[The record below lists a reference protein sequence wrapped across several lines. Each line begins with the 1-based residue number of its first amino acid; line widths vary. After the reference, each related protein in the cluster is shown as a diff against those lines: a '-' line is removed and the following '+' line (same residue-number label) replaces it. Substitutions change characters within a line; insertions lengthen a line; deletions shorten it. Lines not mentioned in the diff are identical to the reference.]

1 MKFLPKF
8 LVVVSLFLFPV
19 FANAAVLVITTKRPV
34 QGEPIMISVE
44 AIPTEQSVQS
54 ISFDGKKLGVF
65 IWKSQSTALYGIDL
79 YKKPGTYKIRAT
91 LRGGEVLEKN
101 MTIGEREK
109 IEIPIDIPQK
119 LGGNTQASAD
129 KLVDTVARENAGLLG
144 LRTGDHAFWTQNFKY
159 PLSNPI
165 VTDNYGYQRQIVG
178 YSIAHKGTDFRAK
191 ENTPVMAMNRGVV
204 RVAREGRN
212 YGKTIVLDHGL
223 GLQTFYMH
231 LSKINV
237 NIGELVM
244 PGQVIGLSGQT
255 GYAEK
260 PHLHL
265 TVRIND
271 VSIDPIKFLELFK

>member
-1 MKFLPKF
+1 MKFPLKF
-8 LVVVSLFLFPV
+8 FVTVFLFLLPV
-19 FANAAVLVITTKRPV
+19 FANAAVLTITPERSI

-65 IWKSQSTALYGIDL
+65 IFRGLPTALYGIDL
-79 YKKPGTYKIRAT
+79 YKKPGIYKIRAT
-91 LRGGEVLEKN
+91 LRGGEVLEKD

-129 KLVDTVARENAGLLG
+129 KLIDTVAQENTGLLG

-165 VTDNYGYQRQIVG
+165 VTDNYGYQRRIVG

-191 ENTPVMAMNRGVV
+191 EGIPIVAMNRGVV
-204 RVAREGRN
+204 RVARWGRN
-212 YGKTIVLDHGL
+212 YGNTVVVDHGL

-231 LSKINV
+231 LSKIKVNV
-237 NIGELVM
+237 GELVW

-265 TVRIND
+265 TVRINEIS
-271 VSIDPIKFLELFK
+271 VDPVRFMEFFR